1 MQCLTAK
8 IPFSCS
14 NVCRSRFS
22 LVRAAATPKAVE
34 FSNSIGAHALVFAG
48 DWSEPSAQRAAAGA
62 AAAGYD
68 LVEIAAFNAAKLDAD
83 MTKRVFAEHS
93 LQAAC
98 SLGLTPDA
106 DISNDSAEVC
116 WGLQQQY

>member
-1 MQCLTAK
+1 
-8 IPFSCS
+8 
-14 NVCRSRFS
+14 
-22 LVRAAATPKAVE
+22 
-34 FSNSIGAHALVFAG
+34 
-48 DWSEPSAQRAAAGA
+48 
-62 AAAGYD
+62 
-68 LVEIAAFNAAKLDAD
+68 VEIAAFNAAKLDAD